1 MHRVP
6 QIPPSRLIRIN
17 SRFKE
22 FGGTNSKF
30 QYSFGQNRLVDSVY
44 QIALVTASLPKTYTN
59 IYEPI
64 NELSWT
70 LAGTVQTLTIPPGQ
84 YTAVSLAAQINTHP
98 NLTVTYD
105 EATSRFQILCSPAI
119 KILASSSIA
128 AYIGLTGDIQS
139 AGVTFPLQAPPNL
152 SGCANVYIQ
161 SKFLASVN
169 CMDNP
174 NSVSEYIPVMTAIDC
189 SSVPFGFNISHSVS
203 TIDSSRISYG
213 GRASLRVVDIEITDE
228 FGNHSICPRMRTW
241 ILYFVY
247 TIPTN
252 KIKTIYKD

>member
-70 LAGTVQTLTIPPGQ
+70 VAGLLWNALLVFWCWEKTTTTGERCVHFICTLFFLI
-84 YTAVSLAAQINTHP
+84 
-98 NLTVTYD
+98 
-105 EATSRFQILCSPAI
+105 
-119 KILASSSIA
+119 SI
-128 AYIGLTGDIQS
+128 
-139 AGVTFPLQAPPNL
+139 
-152 SGCANVYIQ
+152 
-161 SKFLASVN
+161 
-169 CMDNP
+169 
-174 NSVSEYIPVMTAIDC
+174 
-189 SSVPFGFNISHSVS
+189 S
-203 TIDSSRISYG
+203 TT
-213 GRASLRVVDIEITDE
+213 E
-228 FGNHSICPRMRTW
+228 
-241 ILYFVY
+241 
-247 TIPTN
+247 
-252 KIKTIYKD
+252 K